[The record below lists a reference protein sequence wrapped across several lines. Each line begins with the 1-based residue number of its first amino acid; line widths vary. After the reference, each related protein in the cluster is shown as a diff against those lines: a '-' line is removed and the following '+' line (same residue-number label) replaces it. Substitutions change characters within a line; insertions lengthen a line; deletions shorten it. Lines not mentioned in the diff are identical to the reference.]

1 MKTCKWAFS
10 FKVYVTNVYFAMHNC
25 WNVYLLLLI
34 WKIKIQQLS
43 FSPLIC
49 QLPWFNI
56 WNNCILKWSDAGQEN
71 WYKRVYKKRYWTY
84 YISPG
89 FSAYGHIYHY
99 CLLFFERVCLY
110 GHNRLLFEWRHQFER
125 YSVCNW
131 SDRRYL

>member
-34 WKIKIQQLS
+34 LKIKIQQLS

-71 WYKRVYKKRYWTY
+71 WY
-84 YISPG
+84 
-89 FSAYGHIYHY
+89 
-99 CLLFFERVCLY
+99 
-110 GHNRLLFEWRHQFER
+110 
-125 YSVCNW
+125 
-131 SDRRYL
+131 